1 MKKTLLAT
9 TAAALLLGSLAL
21 PVAAQNLAIINGKPV
36 PKARLDA
43 MQAQVQQQA
52 ERSGQPLPPGLEES
66 LRNEIINREIF
77 TQEAERRG
85 LHQQPDFQSKM
96 EIARQSVLI
105 NELLADFQRN
115 NPVTDA
121 EAQAEYDSVVA
132 SQTPAAGSKEYR
144 ASHILV
150 ETEDEAK
157 ALIEQIK
164 GGASFADLAKSESK
178 DPGSGAQG
186 GDLGWASPDAYVPE
200 FSEAMQKLDQDQM
213 TEAPVQSQF
222 GFHIIRVDE
231 VRDAQAPEM
240 PSFEDVKDQIVQQ
253 LAQQKLLQFQQDVR
267 DKAKV
272 E

>member
-1 MKKTLLAT
+1 MKKSLLAT

-21 PVAAQNLAIINGKPV
+21 PAVAQNLAVINGKPV

-52 ERSGQPLPPGLEES
+52 ERAGQPVPPGMEEQ
-66 LRNEIINREIF
+66 LREEIINREVF

-85 LHQQPDFQSKM
+85 LHKQPDFQSKM

-105 NELLADFQRN
+105 NELLNDFQSK

-121 EAQAEYDSVVA
+121 EAQAEYDRVVV
-132 SQTPAAGSKEYR
+132 SQAPAEGSKEYR

-157 ALIEQIK
+157 GLIDQIK
-164 GGASFADLAKSESK
+164 GGSSFEDLAKSESK

-186 GDLGWASPDAYVPE
+186 GDLGWANPEAYVPE
-200 FSEAMQKLDQDQM
+200 FSEAMKKLDKGQM
-213 TEAPVQSQF
+213 TDAPVQSQF

-231 VRDAQAPEM
+231 LRDAQAPEL

-253 LAQQKLLQFQQDVR
+253 LQQQKLVQFQQDVR
-267 DKAKV
+267 GKAKI